1 MVKIA
6 IKLIT
11 HPLHTF
17 YKVASRVPCKG
28 EYVEFDGDLEIYEV
42 VRVVHALNPASIEN
56 PVAEILVSPAKLH
69 I

>member
-11 HPLHTF
+11 HPRHTF
-17 YKVASRVPCKG
+17 YKAVSRVPCKG
-28 EYVEFDGDLEIYEV
+28 EYVEFDGDLEVYEV

-56 PVAEILVSPAKLH
+56 PIAEILVSSANLY